1 MNDIYI
7 FKGYLKIIA
16 GILLLIY
23 IMNIYGRKQKKINRD
38 KDREIIENSIRKSR
52 HTRYKKWRD

>member
-38 KDREIIENSIRKSR
+38 KDREIIENNIRKSR